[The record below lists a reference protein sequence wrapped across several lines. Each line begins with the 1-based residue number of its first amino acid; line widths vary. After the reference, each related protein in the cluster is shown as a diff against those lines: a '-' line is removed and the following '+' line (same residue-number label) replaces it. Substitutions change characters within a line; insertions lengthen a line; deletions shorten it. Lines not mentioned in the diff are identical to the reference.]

1 MFNISINTI
10 LNNSTKLL
18 ARSLMSA
25 ISLISVRS
33 HLLLIEIEITKSG
46 NFAIICYFKLYA
58 NNWNFSISSI
68 LPQCGNGMQV
78 VPKELRYV
86 TILTLLGGSSP
97 AIAIWLNKV
106 IIDEITRLLSIGTRQ
121 NAIALILSQP
131 LLLSSIAG
139 SLLVNLVDYLE
150 WARFA

>member
-1 MFNISINTI
+1 MRSQNLGI
-10 LNNSTKLL
+10 LRLFATLNY
-18 ARSLMSA
+18 
-25 ISLISVRS
+25 IQI
-33 HLLLIEIEITKSG
+33 IEISPFQAFRRSVTTV
-46 NFAIICYFKLYA
+46 
-58 NNWNFSISSI
+58 
-68 LPQCGNGMQV
+68 MQV

-106 IIDEITRLLSIGTRQ
+106 IIDEITRLLSIGTTQ

-139 SLLVNLVDYLE
+139 SLLVNLVSDAIASINNFVYTSLRVGV
-150 WARFA
+150 ARRRHRSR